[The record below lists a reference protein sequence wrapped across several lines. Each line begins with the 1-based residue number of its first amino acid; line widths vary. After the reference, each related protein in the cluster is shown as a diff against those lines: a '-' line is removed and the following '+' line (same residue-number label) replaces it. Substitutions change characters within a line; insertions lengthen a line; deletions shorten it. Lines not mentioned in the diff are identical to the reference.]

1 MLVPNLPCPLPV
13 EALHAV
19 GIKEILGIKVEDF
32 DLMHAIIY
40 WDEVRFS
47 IERDASTESG
57 LR

>member
-19 GIKEILGIKVEDF
+19 GIKDILGIKVEDF

-40 WDEVRFS
+40 WDEVRLS
-47 IERDASTESG
+47 R
-57 LR
+57 